1 MNIATDF
8 WCHGDSRISYFG
20 ANSLG
25 MRIAFPTCTVVSVL
39 KGIAAMANEDLTQF
53 EGLLGQLMAPDNN
66 TRQLAEVRTL
76 VFYTCIDL
84 LHLIG
89 NFGLD

>member
-1 MNIATDF
+1 
-8 WCHGDSRISYFG
+8 
-20 ANSLG
+20 
-25 MRIAFPTCTVVSVL
+25 
-39 KGIAAMANEDLTQF
+39 MANEDLTQF

-89 NFGLD
+89 NFGLDWNRPVFVDMAALNIAVRLGNEP